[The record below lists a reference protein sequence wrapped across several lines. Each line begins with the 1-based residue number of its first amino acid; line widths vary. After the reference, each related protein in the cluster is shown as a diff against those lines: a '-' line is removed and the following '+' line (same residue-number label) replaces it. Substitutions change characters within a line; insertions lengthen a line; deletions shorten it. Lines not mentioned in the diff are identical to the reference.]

1 MADGQV
7 VFEISADGKHAIASI
22 KDITAAI
29 QKEGKKWDD
38 IVDQSTDQ
46 AENRF
51 VSMAKKVGGALAAAG
66 VAKKLMDWGKAAID
80 AASDLREVQ
89 NVVDTTFGESANR
102 IEEWS
107 KKAGAQFGLTE
118 TQAKRFTS
126 TLGAMMKSAG
136 MTGPEIV
143 EMSTDL
149 AGLAADMASFY
160 NLDFETAFQKIRSG
174 ISGETEPLK
183 QLGVNMSVANLEAYA
198 LSQGITKAF
207 DKMSQSEQTMLRYQ
221 YLMQATADA
230 QGDFAK
236 TADGYANSTRRIQTA
251 VDTMKTA
258 AGNLMLLV
266 LEPLAGTLADFLET
280 LTGGIN
286 KKTVIEEF
294 NEINVDTDTKLA
306 EIEQIHAQASEMISL
321 LGSIGAEA
329 INTSNLAMAVEAM
342 EGDLSGLDEKARGT
356 ASTLGKLAGS
366 ANQISASAGKRWDDF
381 ISAFD
386 GASGFTDA
394 VEAAKNN
401 DYAGV
406 ISGLSESLSQTTNFK
421 KDDWTTM
428 LDTLANKV
436 PNLNDILQ
444 NEGVSGAMTAIADA
458 ADNLDGQYPEMWQ
471 TLVDALGSE
480 NAVTMISSLSGGAS
494 AGTYLGTIAD
504 NANKLDAD
512 SQKHWTGWMQAVQK
526 VTNSTFGRDAA
537 TASGKINS
545 LAEALSGKS
554 MNQSRADAFKELI
567 NIMLADAGSLAEL
580 GGTDAEGVATF
591 LTDIANAANVL
602 DPNDAEG
609 WSTLLSALTAGFS
622 GEVGS
627 AVGKTF
633 LESLSA
639 YFLALGSDSE
649 EGAAGLK
656 ALGLS
661 EEEIAAAQA
670 KWLMNLNE
678 LQKEIPGLSDMINKE
693 TGEVKGGADA
703 LQAYVD
709 EWKRQQEA
717 LIRWKA
723 YYRQRDA
730 MESAKQDLADY
741 ENKITQ
747 ARARVN
753 ILGRKLAEF
762 GGQDVYDD
770 LVETYKK
777 TGKLDENLLKQFYPT
792 GPWFS
797 GSEQDPTKTIFEYK
811 DALTAVT
818 DAQDEYNKKA
828 EELNQTEEI
837 LAETHA
843 ILAEEYGVIEEAAD
857 GAGESIRELSSTEK
871 TAIQTAQESLQAVA
885 DYVTNLKAATMDS
898 ISGTV
903 KGLEEVVTPGQK
915 AERELKSLND
925 QLEKLGP
932 RTKENEKEWDRLNK
946 QINEFGNTRVSAHD
960 IQTNLDSQVKFMRD
974 YLDNMEKARKMGFNA
989 DLLASLSDG
998 SVESADY
1005 LYALANATEQQKDT
1019 INDLYKDVQAGKQEM
1034 TDTLTEQKLAVD
1046 EVYDGLVKKARESIA
1061 ALNLGDVASEAMG
1074 ETIGGLAQGIND
1086 HEGEV
1091 AAAVNAIIADLDR
1104 LNGYGIFISG
1114 FGNFSYKGGS
1124 ILNGSHESGLDYVPF
1139 DNYLAALHEGEGIL
1153 TAEENRIWQDFK
1165 NGGRGVDYDTLGGVM
1180 RDNVRAGGNVYLSGQ
1195 IVGRVISEEQ
1205 GNSFRS
1211 LTRSGWQQ
1219 R

>member
-7 VFEISADGKHAIASI
+7 VFEITSDNRKAISGIKEVTDSI
-22 KDITAAI
+22 KS
-29 QKEGKKWDD
+29 ESKKWDD
-38 IVDQSTDQ
+38 AAEQGTDQ
-46 AENRF
+46 VENRF

-136 MTGPEIV
+136 MAGPEIV

-306 EIEQIHAQASEMISL
+306 EIEKIHAQASEMISL

-329 INTSNLAMAVEAM
+329 INTSNLATAVEAM

-386 GASGFTDA
+386 GASGFTGA

-421 KDDWTTM
+421 KDDWTEM
-428 LDTLANKV
+428 LDTLATKV

-444 NEGVSGAMTAIADA
+444 NEGVSGAMEAIAGA
-458 ADNLDGQYPEMWQ
+458 ADDLGGQYPQMWAD
-471 TLVDALGSE
+471 LVDALGSE
-480 NAVTMISSLSGGAS
+480 SAVTMINALSGGAS
-494 AGTYLGTIAD
+494 AGTYLGTIAGS
-504 NANKLDAD
+504 ANKLDAD

-678 LQKEIPGLSDMINKE
+678 LQKEIPGLSDLINKE

-709 EWKRQQEA
+709 EWRRQQEA

-723 YYRQRDA
+723 YYRQQDA
-730 MESAKQDLADY
+730 LESQKQSLADY
-741 ENKITQ
+741 ELNITK
-747 ARARVN
+747 ARAKAN
-753 ILGRKLAEF
+753 IEARKLASIV
-762 GGQDVYDD
+762 GQDV
-770 LVETYKK
+770 
-777 TGKLDENLLKQFYPT
+777 LDELNKSYQAT
-792 GPWFS
+792 GTIDRDILTRMYTTPYVMH
-797 GSEQDPTKTIFEYK
+797 SENDPA
-811 DALTAVT
+811 DALDRYAAALGGITA
-818 DAQDEYNKKA
+818 AEDEYAKKA

-843 ILAEEYGVIEEAAD
+843 ILAEEYGVVEEAAD
-857 GAGESIRELSSTEK
+857 DAGESIRELSSTEK
-871 TAIQTAQESLQAVA
+871 TAIQTAQESLKAVA
-885 DYVTNLKAATMDS
+885 DYVENLKAATMDS

-960 IQTNLDSQVKFMRD
+960 IKTNLQSQIDFMNT
-974 YLDNMEKARKMGFNA
+974 YLANLEKARSMGFSA
-989 DLLASLSDG
+989 DLLATLSDG
-998 SVESADY
+998 STESADY
-1005 LYALANATEQQKDT
+1005 LAALANATPQQMDQ
-1019 INDLYKDVQAGKQEM
+1019 INALYAEVQAGKQEM

-1046 EVYDGLVKKARESIA
+1046 EVYDGLVEKARESIA

-1074 ETIGGLAQGIND
+1074 ETISGLAQGIND

-1091 AAAVNAIIADLDR
+1091 SAAVDAIIADLDR

-1124 ILNGSHESGLDYVPF
+1124 LLNGSHESGLDYVPF

-1165 NGGRGVDYDTLGGVM
+1165 HGGRGVDYDTLGGVM
-1180 RDNVRAGGNVYLSGQ
+1180 RDNVRAGGNVYLNGQ

>member
-7 VFEISADGKHAIASI
+7 VFEITSDNRKAISGIKEVTDSI
-22 KDITAAI
+22 KS
-29 QKEGKKWDD
+29 ESKKWDD
-38 IVDQSTDQ
+38 AAEQGTDQ
-46 AENRF
+46 VENRF
-51 VSMAKKVGGALAAAG
+51 VSMAKKVGGVLAAAG
-66 VAKKLMDWGKAAID
+66 VAKKLLDWGKAAID

-136 MTGPEIV
+136 MAGPEIV

-183 QLGVNMSVANLEAYA
+183 QLGINMSVANLEAYA

-306 EIEQIHAQASEMISL
+306 EIEKIHAQASEMISL

-329 INTSNLAMAVEAM
+329 INTSNLATAVEAM

-421 KDDWTTM
+421 KDDWTEM
-428 LDTLANKV
+428 LDTLATKV
-436 PNLNDILQ
+436 PDLNDILQ
-444 NEGVSGAMTAIADA
+444 NEGVSGAMEAIAGA
-458 ADNLDGQYPEMWQ
+458 ADDLGEQYPGMWQ
-471 TLVDALGSE
+471 ALVDALGSDS
-480 NAVTMISSLSGGAS
+480 AVTMINALSGGAS
-494 AGTYLGTIAD
+494 AGTYLGTIAGS
-504 NANKLDAD
+504 ANKLDAD

-554 MNQSRADAFKELI
+554 MNQSRAEAFKELI

-678 LQKEIPGLSDMINKE
+678 LQKEIPGLSDLINKE

-703 LQAYVD
+703 LQGYVD
-709 EWKRQQEA
+709 EWKKQQEA

-730 MESAKQDLADY
+730 IESAKQDLADY

-747 ARARVN
+747 ARAKAN
-753 ILGRKLAEF
+753 IEARKLANIV
-762 GGQDVYDD
+762 GQDVFDELDKSYQA
-770 LVETYKK
+770 
-777 TGKLDENLLKQFYPT
+777 TGTIDRNILNRMHT
-792 GPWFS
+792 GPYVMH
-797 GSEQDPTKTIFEYK
+797 SENDPV
-811 DALTAVT
+811 DALERYAAALGGITT
-818 DAQDEYNKKA
+818 AQDEYTKKA

-837 LAETHA
+837 QAEMYA
-843 ILAEEYGVIEEAAD
+843 ILAEELGVIEEAAD
-857 GAGESIRELSSTEK
+857 DAGESIRELSSTEK

-960 IQTNLDSQVKFMRD
+960 IKTNLQSQIDFMNT
-974 YLDNMEKARKMGFNA
+974 YLMNLEKARTMGFNGE
-989 DLLASLSDG
+989 LLASLSDG
-998 SVESADY
+998 STESADY
-1005 LYALANATEQQKDT
+1005 LAALANATPQQIEQ
-1019 INDLYKDVQAGKQEM
+1019 INALYAEVQAGKQEM

-1046 EVYDGLVKKARESIA
+1046 EVYDGLVEKARESIA

-1074 ETIGGLAQGIND
+1074 ETISGLAQGIND

>member
-7 VFEISADGKHAIASI
+7 VFEITSDNRKAISGIKEVTDSI
-22 KDITAAI
+22 KS
-29 QKEGKKWDD
+29 ESKKWDD
-38 IVDQSTDQ
+38 AAEQGTDQ
-46 AENRF
+46 VENRF

-66 VAKKLMDWGKAAID
+66 VAKKLLDWGKAAID

-136 MTGPEIV
+136 MAGPEIV

-149 AGLAADMASFY
+149 AGLAADMSSFY
-160 NLDFETAFQKIRSG
+160 NIDFETSFQKIRSG

-183 QLGVNMSVANLEAYA
+183 QLGINMSVANLEAYA

-306 EIEQIHAQASEMISL
+306 EVEKIHAQASELISL

-329 INTSNLAMAVEAM
+329 INTSNLATAVEAM

-356 ASTLGKLAGS
+356 ASTIGRLAGS

-386 GASGFTDA
+386 GASGFTGA

-421 KDDWTTM
+421 KDDWTEM

-444 NEGVSGAMTAIADA
+444 NEGVSGAMTAIAGA
-458 ADNLDGQYPEMWQ
+458 ADDLGGQYPQMWAD
-471 TLVDALGSE
+471 LVNALGSDS
-480 NAVTMISSLSGGAS
+480 AVTMINALSGGAS
-494 AGTYLGTIAD
+494 AGTYLGTIAGS
-504 NANKLDAD
+504 ANKLDAD

-526 VTNSTFGRDAA
+526 VTGSTFGRDAA
-537 TASGKINS
+537 IASGKINS

-554 MNQSRADAFKELI
+554 MNKTRADAFKELI
-567 NIMLADAGSLAEL
+567 NIMLEDAGSLAEL

-591 LTDIANAANVL
+591 LEDIASAANTL

-678 LQKEIPGLSDMINKE
+678 LQKEIPGLSDLINKE

-703 LQAYVD
+703 LQGYVD
-709 EWKRQQEA
+709 EWKKQQEA

-730 MESAKQDLADY
+730 IESAKEDLADY

-747 ARARVN
+747 ARAKAN
-753 ILGRKLAEF
+753 IEARKLANIV
-762 GGQDVYDD
+762 GQDVFDELDKSYQA
-770 LVETYKK
+770 
-777 TGKLDENLLKQFYPT
+777 TGTIDRNILNWMHT
-792 GPWFS
+792 GPYVMH
-797 GSEQDPTKTIFEYK
+797 SENDPV
-811 DALTAVT
+811 DALERYATALSGVT
-818 DAQDEYNKKA
+818 AAQDEYAKKA
-828 EELNQTEEI
+828 DELNQTEEI
-837 LAETHA
+837 QAEMYA
-843 ILAEEYGVIEEAAD
+843 ILAEELGVIEEAAD
-857 GAGESIRELSSTEK
+857 DAGESIRELSSTEK
-871 TAIQTAQESLQAVA
+871 TAIQTAQESLQAVT

-903 KGLEEVVTPGQK
+903 KGLEEVVTPGQR
-915 AERELKSLND
+915 AERELESLNG
-925 QLEKLGP
+925 QLEQLGP
-932 RTKENEKEWDRLNK
+932 RTKDNEKEWDRLNK

-1019 INDLYKDVQAGKQEM
+1019 INDLYAEVQAGKQEI

-1046 EVYDGLVKKARESIA
+1046 EVYDGLVEKARESIA
-1061 ALNLGDVASEAMG
+1061 ALNLGDIASEAMG
-1074 ETIGGLAQGIND
+1074 ETISGLAQGIND

-1091 AAAVNAIIADLDR
+1091 SAAVDAIIADLDR